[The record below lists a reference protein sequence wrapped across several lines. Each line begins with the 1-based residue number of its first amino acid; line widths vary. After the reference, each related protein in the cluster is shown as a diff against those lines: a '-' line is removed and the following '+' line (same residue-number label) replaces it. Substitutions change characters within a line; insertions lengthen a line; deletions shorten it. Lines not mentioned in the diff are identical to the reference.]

1 MGEINV
7 RRDEQDALGAV
18 DTEELDKLIE
28 QCLHEERP
36 HALLTL
42 QLDSCGMYVASRLR
56 NYERA
61 LAEHGKAKAAKKRA
75 ETVYRAR
82 RAGSDLAHA
91 VREMK
96 SRVEAE
102 KREGERS
109 PWALSAP
116 SNTERVLDL
125 RHKTSPNF
133 IRIPST
139 PLLSGCTPRSPN
151 TFAW

>member
-1 MGEINV
+1 MGSGCIES
-7 RRDEQDALGAV
+7 RRYAIHHIKGYVSRWITLRCDSKQQLGAV

-75 ETVYRAR
+75 DAYFSPSWTAFQADRGR
-82 RAGSDLAHA
+82 RFNVIVDGI
-91 VREMK
+91 
-96 SRVEAE
+96 
-102 KREGERS
+102 
-109 PWALSAP
+109 
-116 SNTERVLDL
+116 SN
-125 RHKTSPNF
+125 
-133 IRIPST
+133 
-139 PLLSGCTPRSPN
+139 
-151 TFAW
+151 